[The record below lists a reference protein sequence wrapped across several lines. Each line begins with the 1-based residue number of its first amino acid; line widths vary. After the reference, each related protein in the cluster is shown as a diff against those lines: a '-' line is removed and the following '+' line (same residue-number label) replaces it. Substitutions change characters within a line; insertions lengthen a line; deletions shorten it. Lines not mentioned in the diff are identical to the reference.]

1 MVRLLILSAVLTVG
15 LMTIANAGFA
25 PNAIGDPSDSFTRIA
40 EGCGPGWWGG
50 PGGRSSDGERTCLS
64 ERIPPW
70 PGRWAVLAELRS
82 SSYWIERPQPAL
94 SCWGFKLDDFSGR
107 VTCHKSESIRETRLL
122 AMQHLTEAQRILS
135 QFGQAPILARVETAL
150 AELEQ

>member
-1 MVRLLILSAVLTVG
+1 MVAWT
-15 LMTIANAGFA
+15 
-25 PNAIGDPSDSFTRIA
+25 
-40 EGCGPGWWGG
+40 
-50 PGGRSSDGERTCLS
+50 GRPLSSDGERTCLS

-70 PGRWAVLAELRS
+70 PGRGAVLAELRS
-82 SSYWIERPQPAL
+82 ASYWIERPQPAL
-94 SCWGFKLDDFSGR
+94 SGWGFKLDDFSGR